1 MLHDRN
7 PVVETKQS
15 MDQINFGRG
24 TGIDPAFAV
33 FKTVCGKN
41 IKLIFEIWFGTLNL
55 TKPFNHDE
63 HGE

>member
-1 MLHDRN
+1 M
-7 PVVETKQS
+7 ETKQSKRS
-15 MDQINFGRG
+15 MDQINFGRS

-33 FKTVCGKN
+33 FETVGGKS
-41 IKLIFEIWFGTLNL
+41 IEFIFEIWFGTLNL

>member
-33 FKTVCGKN
+33 FKTVCGK
-41 IKLIFEIWFGTLNL
+41 
-55 TKPFNHDE
+55 H
-63 HGE
+63 